1 MGEQGVLI
9 KKENWIWRVDA
20 VLIGY
25 MFAVQMVITASGEWN
40 GIFHVLY
47 GICVVA
53 EMIFIFS
60 RIFYAKSCN
69 TAEKILVVY
78 IVWLTVSRLIC
89 GDTSLSESSEY
100 IILSTFCICLFGYGA
115 ALSAE
120 QRRRVL
126 TIFSVGICAFYFII
140 GIAGIYAALTR
151 SMVKLPLDISVG
163 IKAEGELRYLTIFGR
178 HRNTTAQWFCLCA
191 CLAAYLFGVY
201 KSRVFHI
208 TLATVIVVCYVMV
221 ALSFSRATMITLSV
235 VLAMIVMIC
244 IDKKLL
250 GKGNRARVLAA
261 VLAVVLIV
269 PLSYKGYGVVGSIA
283 ENLSAKIALAKGS
296 GGDHS
301 AGTIVDVYGENTQ
314 ELKDGDVLFSE
325 TRDADNVKE
334 LGGRGLVWRS
344 AISLLFMEPERLL
357 HGSLDNEYMTMVNAF
372 ISAVEAPSA
381 MVVNTH
387 NFFLETLI
395 LTGLPGLLLILAF
408 IFILVCRMLRIFFDA
423 GVDSSIKLLTLPLT
437 AVLLKNMG
445 EAMLLR
451 YDDITNYMF
460 FLVAG
465 VFLAYSYELLPEK
478 KLHLRK
484 T

>member
-1 MGEQGVLI
+1 MGEQGVLL

-78 IVWLTVSRLIC
+78 IVWFTVSRLIC

-100 IILSTFCICLFGYGA
+100 IILSTFCICLFDYGA
-115 ALSAE
+115 ALNAE

-126 TIFSVGICAFYFII
+126 TIFSIGLCVFYFVI

-208 TLATVIVVCYVMV
+208 TLATVIAVCYVMV
-221 ALSFSRATMITLSV
+221 ALSFSRTTMITLSV
-235 VLAMIVMIC
+235 ALAMTVVIY
-244 IDKKLL
+244 IDRKLF
-250 GKGNRARVLAA
+250 GKGNRARALAA

-269 PLSYKGYGVVGSIA
+269 PLSYKGYGVVGDIV
-283 ENLSAKIALAKGS
+283 ENLGAKIVLVNENVGN
-296 GGDHS
+296 HS
-301 AGTIVDVYGENTQ
+301 MGTIADIYGENTQ
-314 ELKDGDVLFSE
+314 ELKDNDVLFSE
-325 TRDADNVKE
+325 TRDAGNVKK
-334 LGGRGLVWRS
+334 LGGRGLVWKS

-357 HGSLDNEYMTMVNAF
+357 HGSLDNEYMTMVNVF
-372 ISAVEAPSA
+372 ISATEDPGAI
-381 MVVNTH
+381 VVNTH
-387 NFFLETLI
+387 NFFLETLM

-408 IFILVCRMLRIFFDA
+408 IFILVCRMLRIFFDT

-437 AVLLKNMG
+437 TVLLKNMG

-478 KLHLRK
+478 KLSLRK

>member
-208 TLATVIVVCYVMV
+208 TLATVIAVCYVMV
-221 ALSFSRATMITLSV
+221 ALSLSRTTMITLSV
-235 VLAMIVMIC
+235 ALAMTVVIY
-244 IDKKLL
+244 IDRKLL

-283 ENLSAKIALAKGS
+283 ENLSAKIVLAKGS

-334 LGGRGLVWRS
+334 LGGRGLVWKS

-372 ISAVEAPSA
+372 ISATDPAA
-381 MVVNTH
+381 IVVNTH
-387 NFFLETLI
+387 NFFLETLM

-408 IFILVCRMLRIFFDA
+408 SFILVCRMLRIFFDT

-437 AVLLKNMG
+437 TVLLKNMG

-451 YDDITNYMF
+451 YDDITNYFF